1 MKPMVASRIGEKQW
15 SVERPPIPSPVGT
28 GPRACPIRQI
38 AQPAVIPANAGT
50 RKHNASHPVT
60 FFLFQPQE
68 EFISGTTEHT
78 PSKPGLGKAFLD
90 LAEHGETRWTKYVVA
105 LLIVLAVWHL
115 GIIAITLGFYVFDSA
130 APRPDGTNPFRNFIF
145 VNSLFI
151 AILIGLWIGI
161 RNMHKRPFRTLIT
174 PRDHIRWGRVFQG
187 FGLVMGLSIVNV
199 AIEELLFPGT
209 HTYSLDPERFYKS
222 ALLVLLLTPFQ
233 TTTEELM
240 MRSYLLQILGHFT
253 RHPIALIML
262 NALPFALLHLMNPEI
277 ATYGIAPLL
286 AGYFFIGAF
295 FALVTL
301 KDNGAELAIG
311 MHAAINMF
319 AGIFVNYTDSAL
331 STSTVFFIENYNV
344 YFSLIF
350 FFVAAP
356 IMYWILFRNHKPESI
371 VETQSS

>member
-1 MKPMVASRIGEKQW
+1 MKSSGQW
-15 SVERPPIPSPVGT
+15 SVERPPIPSCVGT

-38 AQPAVIPANAGT
+38 AQPAVIPAKAGT

-105 LLIVLAVWHL
+105 LLIVLAVWLL
-115 GIIAITLGFYVFDSA
+115 GNITVPIVIYGPKA
-130 APRPDGTNPFRNFIF
+130 MATGTIMDDTTPFRNFIF
-145 VNSLFI
+145 VNSIFI

-209 HTYSLDPERFYKS
+209 YTYSLDPERFYKS